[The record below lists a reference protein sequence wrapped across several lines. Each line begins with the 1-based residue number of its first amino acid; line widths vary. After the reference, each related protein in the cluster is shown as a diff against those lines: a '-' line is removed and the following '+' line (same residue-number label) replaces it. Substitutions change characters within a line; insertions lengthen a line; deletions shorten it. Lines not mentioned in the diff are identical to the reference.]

1 MPRLALS
8 RLSLFTTAAL
18 IAAAPAPVSDPIG
31 VFAVIDRVV
40 LEPDAINPRTIQV
53 WGVFAMA
60 DKSDRNNYLPAQRG
74 YLYYAVSPQN
84 PRATLAEWT
93 DFKAVA
99 GTRQPIGWGSRFAEA
114 GRVRPAS
121 ETPANPD
128 VYQLGFGLV
137 KVMSGGA
144 RAGIAQQLLN
154 LTPAK
159 EKK

>member
-1 MPRLALS
+1 MPRLAFS
-8 RLSLFTTAAL
+8 RLTLFTTAAL

-40 LEPDAINPRTIQV
+40 LEPDATNPRTIQV

-84 PRATLAEWT
+84 PRATLAEWA

-99 GTRQPIGWGSRFAEA
+99 GTGQAIGWGSRFAES
-114 GRVRPAS
+114 GRIRRAS
-121 ETPANPD
+121 EAP
-128 VYQLGFGLV
+128 
-137 KVMSGGA
+137 S
-144 RAGIAQQLLN
+144 
-154 LTPAK
+154 
-159 EKK
+159 